1 MNIKAKEHILSLM
14 EKNGLVNGKIMSVFL
29 VKELS
34 DMIVENSGKVNGK
47 KV

>member
-14 EKNGLVNGKIMSVFL
+14 ERNGQENGKIMSVLL

-34 DMIVENSGKVNGK
+34 VMIMENSGKVSGK